1 MQSSIGVRTSWA
13 RHWKNNSAN
22 ELSVREGQELC
33 LPLATRF
40 GGCRGTSTGRRRS
53 DSPSRPQERHR
64 ASCLYHNLDLWGVAD
79 IIMSE
84 YPRITYQTSERTFD
98 RLFKGTELPL
108 AARFGLC

>member
-1 MQSSIGVRTSWA
+1 MGPRPGGDGPIPRRVR
-13 RHWKNNSAN
+13 RKGIV
-22 ELSVREGQELC
+22 SV
-33 LPLATRF
+33 
-40 GGCRGTSTGRRRS
+40 S
-53 DSPSRPQERHR
+53 
-64 ASCLYHNLDLWGVAD
+64 HNLDLWAVAD